1 MLTSNLTLQ
10 VIDNIGFRNYLELL
24 PELRELI
31 YDFYASRYSTCLA
44 ALERCVSFVPCT
56 HVAQV

>member
-1 MLTSNLTLQ
+1 MRYPQ

-44 ALERCVSFVPCT
+44 ALERCVLAHACVELP
-56 HVAQV
+56 ARGI

>member
-1 MLTSNLTLQ
+1 M
-10 VIDNIGFRNYLELL
+10 IDNIGFRNYLELL

-44 ALERCVSFVPCT
+44 ALERCVLAHARVVLPACGN
-56 HVAQV
+56 